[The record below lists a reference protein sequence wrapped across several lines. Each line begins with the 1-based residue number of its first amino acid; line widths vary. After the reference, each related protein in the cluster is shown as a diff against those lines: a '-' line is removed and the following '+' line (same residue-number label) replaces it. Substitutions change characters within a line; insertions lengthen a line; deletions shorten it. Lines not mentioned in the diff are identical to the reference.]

1 MKKQLMVA
9 AAAVIALSAAA
20 EGYQVNSLSAKQ
32 TGMGHTGTALKLK
45 SESMFFNPAGM
56 GWMNEKIHFSGAVNA
71 IFAHAQAENV
81 SITSNGTT
89 IAEYPGQK
97 FETDNDPSTPMNISL
112 AFSIYDNL
120 KAGISFFTP
129 YGSGINWTENW
140 PGSMLNQSVALKVYT
155 VQPTIAWRILPNLS
169 IGAGAMISW
178 GTVDLNKGLVTPQ
191 SMDGMLAMLGQE
203 YRFGDLT
210 PASANLNGKA
220 NTTVGLN
227 AGIMWDVN
235 KKITLGFQYR
245 QKMMMT
251 VDAGDVTVNYAN
263 QVAESLLQSQLGL
276 INGGNFKA
284 EMPCPQVFSFGV
296 SYRPIEKLTLAFDA
310 QLTGWNAY
318 DALDIEFAGEQASA
332 FNQHLEKNYKNAW
345 TFHLGGEYALTN
357 RFDVRAGLMVDTTP
371 CDEDYYNAETPG
383 MTKIEPSVG
392 FSFRP
397 VKGLSI
403 DLACMYVASPGA
415 DDRECT
421 YVNMITKQP
430 ETFKADYKLDAW
442 VPAIGFS
449 YSF

>member
-56 GWMNEKIHFSGAVNA
+56 GWMDETIHFSGSVNA
-71 IFAHAQAENV
+71 IFSHAQTENV

-89 IAEYPGQK
+89 IAEYPGKK
-97 FETDNDPSTPMNISL
+97 FETDNDPSTPLNISL

-129 YGSGINWTENW
+129 YGSGIDWGMNW
-140 PGSMLNQSVALKVYT
+140 PGATLNQSVALKVYT
-155 VQPTIAWRILPNLS
+155 VQPTVAWRILPNLS

-178 GTVDLNKGLVTPQ
+178 GTVDLNKAIIPAHSLGLPIV
-191 SMDGMLAMLGQE
+191 
-203 YRFGDLT
+203 
-210 PASANLNGKA
+210 PASVNLNGKA
-220 NTTVGLN
+220 NTTAGIN

-251 VDAGDVTVNYAN
+251 VDAGDATVTYGSPEIEQNKELA
-263 QVAESLLQSQLGL
+263 AIKL
-276 INGGNFKA
+276 INGDNFKA

-318 DALDIEFAGEQASA
+318 DELNIDFATAPDA
-332 FNQHLEKNYKNAW
+332 FDQKIEKNYKNAW
-345 TFHLGGEYALTN
+345 TFHLGGEYALTD

-371 CDEDYYNAETPG
+371 CDEDFYNAETPG
-383 MTKIEPSVG
+383 MTKVEPSVG

-403 DLACMYVASPGA
+403 DLACMYVAGLGA

-430 ETFKADYKLDAW
+430 ETFKADYSLDAW